1 MGLPPPKKKEEKKR
15 KKEKKFK
22 DLTILLMFDSNAGKG
37 GENMYFTI
45 KQNDNRD
52 WMCFTDIG
60 FSPGVLFQYV

>member
-1 MGLPPPKKKEEKKR
+1 
-15 KKEKKFK
+15 
-22 DLTILLMFDSNAGKG
+22 MFDSNAGKG